1 MQNSSI
7 SNDSDKRNGIITS
20 AVLTVAIIVLMQVLH
35 YTMADPPPKDI
46 PLVASTEIS
55 ELELEKLV
63 VESGGSKGSE
73 GTPSDDPVDA
83 NPKPQTEQVITT
95 KTSKTEIKTGRSNKT
110 NATNTENTATTI
122 VAAPNPFGSGGGAEK
137 GEGSGVFGKDDGAY
151 RGGGNGTGG
160 SGDGESSGDRI
171 RLNNI
176 NTEGLEFNQT
186 CTIVLKLTINAD
198 GKVIRTEVISGRTT
212 TTDQRIINQIAELVK
227 QQIRYNK
234 KPNSSLEK
242 IALSLNI
249 KAT

>member
-1 MQNSSI
+1 LQHSSI
-7 SNDSDKRNGIITS
+7 SKDSDKRNGIITS
-20 AVLTVAIIVLMQVLH
+20 VAVTVIIIVLMKFFH
-35 YTMADPPPKDI
+35 YTIADPPPKDI
-46 PLVASTEIS
+46 PLVASTEMT

-63 VESGGSKGSE
+63 VESGGSTGSQ
-73 GTPSDDPVDA
+73 GTPSDAPVEPK
-83 NPKPQTEQVITT
+83 PKPQTEQVIT
-95 KTSKTEIKTGRSNKT
+95 KTDSKTEVVTGKSTKT
-110 NATNTENTATTI
+110 NANNADNTPTTI
-122 VAAPNPFGSGGGAEK
+122 KAAPNPFGSGGGSVQ
-137 GEGSGVFGKDDGAY
+137 GDGSGVFGKDDGAY
-151 RGGGNGTGG
+151 RGGSSGTGG
-160 SGDGESSGDRI
+160 GGEGESSGDRI

-186 CTIVLKLTINAD
+186 CTIVLKLTINSD

-234 KPNSSLEK
+234 KQGAAIEK

>member
-1 MQNSSI
+1 MEHSSI
-7 SNDSDKRNGIITS
+7 SRDSDKRNGIITS
-20 AVLTVAIIVLMQVLH
+20 VAVTVVIIVLMKFFH
-35 YTMADPPPKDI
+35 YTIADPPPKDI
-46 PLVASTEIS
+46 PLVASTEMT

-63 VESGGSKGSE
+63 VESGGSSGSQ
-73 GTPSDDPVDA
+73 GTPSDAPVEPK
-83 NPKPQTEQVITT
+83 PKPQTEQVIT
-95 KTSKTEIKTGRSNKT
+95 KTDSKTEVQTGKSTKTTGN
-110 NATNTENTATTI
+110 NTDNTPTTI
-122 VAAPNPFGSGGGAEK
+122 KAAPNPFGSGGGSTQ
-137 GEGSGVFGKDDGAY
+137 GEGAGIFGKDDGAY
-151 RGGGNGTGG
+151 RGGSSGTGG
-160 SGDGESSGDRI
+160 GGEGESSGERI

-186 CTIVLKLTINAD
+186 CTIVLKLTINSE

-234 KPNSSLEK
+234 KPGAAIEK